1 MISIKFDAQKF
12 QRELERKAHEA
23 AKQAI
28 VKRLQPL
35 IRRGLKVKERLS
47 FGTKINFDLQGSQEL
62 IDEAKRLLG

>member
-1 MISIKFDAQKF
+1 MISIKFDARKF

-28 VKRLQPL
+28 TKRLQPL
-35 IRRGLKVKERLS
+35 ILRGLKVKERPT